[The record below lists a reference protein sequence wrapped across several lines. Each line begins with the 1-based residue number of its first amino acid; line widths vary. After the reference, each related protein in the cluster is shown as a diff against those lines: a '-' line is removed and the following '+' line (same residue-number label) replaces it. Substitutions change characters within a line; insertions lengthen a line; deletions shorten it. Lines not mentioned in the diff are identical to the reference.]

1 MRTTGGGAG
10 AAAVAERKFYLH
22 FTINLP
28 TDKGNH
34 GRGGGG
40 ANRQD
45 HQLLFVIT
53 KPPNKRGKPHN
64 ILGSGG
70 MRLCTA
76 KLFMTHEYA
85 HEYFKKRYGFPFGK
99 IN

>member
-34 GRGGGG
+34 GRGQGGPTG
-40 ANRQD
+40 RTTSYYLSLQN
-45 HQLLFVIT
+45 HPT
-53 KPPNKRGKPHN
+53 KGGKPHN

-85 HEYFKKRYGFPFGK
+85 HEYFRERYGFPFGK

>member
-34 GRGGGG
+34 GRGREGQQAGPP
-40 ANRQD
+40 
-45 HQLLFVIT
+45 VIICHYKT
-53 KPPNKRGKPHN
+53 TQQKGENPIISWAQEGWDCALQSCSWLTNMLMN
-64 ILGSGG
+64 IL
-70 MRLCTA
+70 
-76 KLFMTHEYA
+76 
-85 HEYFKKRYGFPFGK
+85 KKDMDFPLGK
-99 IN
+99 